1 MKNKTTTKFKTVE
14 EYFSTLPQNT
24 KDPLLTVRDLI
35 QQICPEAEEVISYNI
50 PAFKLNGRNLIYF
63 AAWKE
68 HISIYPIPNGDEAFQ
83 KSISSYQGGKGTIK
97 FPISKRLPLAL
108 IKKIIKFSMKE
119 NLERAK
125 DKKKDLKAKKKSV

>member
-1 MKNKTTTKFKTVE
+1 MFEIEKQNELK
-14 EYFSTLPQNT
+14 QNT

-68 HISIYPIPNGDEAFQ
+68 HISIYPIPYGDEAFQ
-83 KSISSYQGGKGTIK
+83 KSIFSYQGGKGTIK